1 MFSQLIGP
9 ETSFAQSVLLIAVM
23 MGVSAVFWVVFVQT
37 LHLRAIHDRIRRWG
51 AIVDRVFGVAL
62 IALAL
67 QVALLR

>member
-1 MFSQLIGP
+1 MISQLIGP

-51 AIVDRVFGVAL
+51 AIVDRAFGVAL